1 MSSFASETF
10 RAAQRAATI
19 KRPAELPPAPSDG
32 KRARHDI
39 EDDAG
44 TVGTAA
50 LVEKITDPHKLQ
62 QRQKQIDLGKN
73 TLAYE
78 RYARDVKRHNRQ
90 RGDPRTPDITE
101 PDSKRQFDG
110 RVKEWR
116 RKLHQWESEHPEAQ
130 PTVPASAC
138 PPQLASVEAGPS
150 AEPAMPEVRSTVAP
164 SHPLGAR
171 ASSLANQRTAAQAE
185 VQACLEGP
193 PLAAGLTAVTRADL
207 DAYLDAALDEDDEDD
222 DEDAD
227 VAAIT
232 APAPALSVVAP
243 AVAAPSVLA
252 SSVLAAS
259 AVPPRPRSIAAQM
272 AIFGGAS
279 SIDDGLV
286 G

>member
-1 MSSFASETF
+1 MQRSELAAKMSSSATETF

-32 KRARHDI
+32 KRARHDT

-116 RKLHQWESEHPEAQ
+116 RKLHQWESEHPEAR

-138 PPQLASVEAGPS
+138 PPQIA
-150 AEPAMPEVRSTVAP
+150 RDAP

-171 ASSLANQRTAAQAE
+171 ASSLANRRTAAVAE
-185 VQACLEGP
+185 VQACPEGP
-193 PLAAGLTAVTRADL
+193 PLAAGLTAATQADL
-207 DAYLDAALDEDDEDD
+207 DAYLDAALDDEDEDD
-222 DEDAD
+222 DDADAD

-243 AVAAPSVLA
+243 AVAAPSVVA

>member
-1 MSSFASETF
+1 MSLQRSSSADAFS
-10 RAAQRAATI
+10 AAQRAATI
-19 KRPAELPPAPSDG
+19 KRPAELPPAPLDG

-222 DEDAD
+222 DDADAD
-227 VAAIT
+227 VAAIA
-232 APAPALSVVAP
+232 APAPSVVAP
-243 AVAAPSVLA
+243 TVAAPSVVA
-252 SSVLAAS
+252 PSVLA
-259 AVPPRPRSIAAQM
+259 RSIAAQM

>member
-1 MSSFASETF
+1 MSLQRSSSADAFS
-10 RAAQRAATI
+10 AAQRAATI
-19 KRPAELPPAPSDG
+19 KRPAELPPAPLDG

-50 LVEKITDPHKLQ
+50 LVEKISDPHKLQ

-116 RKLHQWESEHPEAQ
+116 RKLHQWESEHPEAR

-138 PPQLASVEAGPS
+138 PPQIARVEAGPP
-150 AEPAMPEVRSTVAP
+150 AEREMP

-171 ASSLANQRTAAQAE
+171 GSSLANWRTAAVAE

-193 PLAAGLTAVTRADL
+193 PLAAGLTAATQADL
-207 DAYLDAALDEDDEDD
+207 DAYLDAALDDEDEDD
-222 DEDAD
+222 DDADAD

>member
-1 MSSFASETF
+1 MNTRTAAKMSSSAAETF

-32 KRARHDI
+32 KRARHEI

-110 RVKEWR
+110 RVKDWR
-116 RKLHQWESEHPEAQ
+116 RKLHQWES
-130 PTVPASAC
+130 
-138 PPQLASVEAGPS
+138 
-150 AEPAMPEVRSTVAP
+150 
-164 SHPLGAR
+164 
-171 ASSLANQRTAAQAE
+171 SLANRRTAAVAE

-193 PLAAGLTAVTRADL
+193 PLAPGLTAATQADL
-207 DAYLDAALDEDDEDD
+207 DAYLDATLDDDDEDD
-222 DEDAD
+222 HDADAD
-227 VAAIT
+227 VAAIS

-243 AVAAPSVLA
+243 AVAAPSVVA
-252 SSVLAAS
+252 SSVFAAS
-259 AVPPRPRSIAAQM
+259 AAPPRPRSIAAQM